1 MPFFSCANFAGLFSL
16 QLLTFVCRTPRT
28 LSGGGIIRAS
38 TPSSNGLEKRP
49 KLRFPGFDEPWR
61 AEKLSDFAERVTRK
75 NSNNETDLP
84 LTISSKDGLVDQIS
98 YFNKTVASKDMSG
111 YYLLRNGEYAY
122 NKSYSVGY
130 DFGSIKR
137 LDRYP
142 MGALSTLYI
151 CFALKK
157 HDTDFI
163 KVYFDSLKWYKEIY
177 MISAEGARN
186 HGLLNVPTDEFFA
199 TKHYLPENTTEQRK
213 IADFLIAL
221 DRRIDAQQSLV
232 DNLKKYKRGVMQR
245 IFRQLP
251 SQDGAEWACVRL
263 GDIFKKVSRRNA
275 DGVIKNV
282 ITNSAEYGLIPQR
295 DFFDKDIAV
304 DGNTANYYVIE
315 NGDFVYNPRKSN
327 SAPYGPFNRYTLSEQ
342 GIISPLYTCLVLQA
356 DISPSYL
363 AWYFKS
369 DAWYRYI
376 YDNGS
381 QGVRHD
387 RVSMTDDL
395 LMGIPVMYPSHE
407 KQLLYADILDVVE
420 TRLQATQKTLDLLS
434 KTRDGYM
441 RQLFI

>member
-1 MPFFSCANFAGLFSL
+1 M
-16 QLLTFVCRTPRT
+16 
-28 LSGGGIIRAS
+28 
-38 TPSSNGLEKRP
+38 
-49 KLRFPGFDEPWR
+49 
-61 AEKLSDFAERVTRK
+61 SDFAERITRK

-157 HDTDFI
+157 HNTDFI

-199 TKHYLPENTTEQRK
+199 TKHYLPKNTAEQRK

-232 DNLKKYKRGVMQR
+232 DNLKKYKRGLFNQIFSAISKSSQCRKLRELVRVSGGKTPSMSNSLYWNGDIVWISSKDMKSSRISGSELKITNLALNEMTLYHPGTLLLVARSGILKHSLPLAILEVDATINQDIKALQVHGCNAFYLYYAILSQEDTIIRTLVKTGTTVQSLMMDSFLNIEIPTPDIDQQQR
-245 IFRQLP
+245 I
-251 SQDGAEWACVRL
+251 
-263 GDIFKKVSRRNA
+263 I
-275 DGVIKNV
+275 
-282 ITNSAEYGLIPQR
+282 
-295 DFFDKDIAV
+295 DKLAKLEK
-304 DGNTANYYVIE
+304 YVE
-315 NGDFVYNPRKSN
+315 VQEKE
-327 SAPYGPFNRYTLSEQ
+327 LS
-342 GIISPLYTCLVLQA
+342 
-356 DISPSYL
+356 
-363 AWYFKS
+363 
-369 DAWYRYI
+369 
-376 YDNGS
+376 
-381 QGVRHD
+381 
-387 RVSMTDDL
+387 
-395 LMGIPVMYPSHE
+395 
-407 KQLLYADILDVVE
+407 
-420 TRLQATQKTLDLLS
+420 LLS
-434 KTRDGYM
+434 QM
-441 RQLFI
+441 RNGLLQQLFI